1 MITLLTD
8 FGTTDYFVAAMKG
21 VIHTLC
27 SSAIIADLTHDIPPQ
42 DIHSGA
48 FTLAVAYS
56 RFPRGSI
63 HLAIVDLGVGSAR
76 RPLCLR
82 GQRGLLGSW
91 VVV

>member
-21 VIHTLC
+21 VIYTLC
-27 SSAIIADLTHDIPPQ
+27 PSAVIADITHDIPSH

-48 FTLAVAYS
+48 FTLAAAYA

-63 HLAIVDLGVGSAR
+63 HLAIVDPDVGSAR
-76 RPLCLR
+76 RPLVIEADGHYL
-82 GQRGLLGSW
+82 
-91 VVV
+91 